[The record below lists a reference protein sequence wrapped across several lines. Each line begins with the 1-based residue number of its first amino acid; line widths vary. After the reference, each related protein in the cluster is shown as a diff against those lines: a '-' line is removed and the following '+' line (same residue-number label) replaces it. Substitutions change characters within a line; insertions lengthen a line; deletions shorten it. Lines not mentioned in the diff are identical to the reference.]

1 MDEFYF
7 ERRGGYGRGLVE
19 GCIWRSFVQGDGCM
33 FNEMI

>member
-19 GCIWRSFVQGDGCM
+19 EVAFGDVLFKVMDVCSM
-33 FNEMI
+33 R